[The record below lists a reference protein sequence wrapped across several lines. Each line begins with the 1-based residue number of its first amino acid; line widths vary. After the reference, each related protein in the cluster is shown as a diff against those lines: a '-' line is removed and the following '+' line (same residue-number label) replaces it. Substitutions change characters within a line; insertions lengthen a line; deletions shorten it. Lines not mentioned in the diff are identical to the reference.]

1 MTKDLSNSPKFG
13 SSTKIDT
20 KDEPP
25 GCGSIG
31 ILSPHAAKAVVA
43 IVEKTASISEKQIIV
58 IALVHGNDVRL
69 GTNAN

>member
-25 GCGSIG
+25 GCGFIG

-43 IVEKTASISEKQIIV
+43 IVESTARINKKQIIA
-58 IALVHGNDVRL
+58 ITFAHGNDLRL
-69 GTNAN
+69 GTNDN

>member
-25 GCGSIG
+25 GCGFIG

-43 IVEKTASISEKQIIV
+43 IVESTARINVKQIIA
-58 IALVHGNDVRL
+58 ITLTLRNDVRL